1 MPDTVLKPADKRIA
15 KVLLRFREI
24 RLHKF
29 QKANQRCGHFFLIF
43 PAGAQKD
50 RMMSVLNRIFR
61 SLQIISALRVHI
73 FPGSHRVKIA
83 DEDNVRIRQ
92 QLIFQTSLKG
102 FHIHMAV
109 IIPGAFLDRIRS
121 HLHFHIET
129 GIVLILHVYV
139 HPDSTVSGI
148 IYQTFL
154 CINFYTGNGDIQNQL
169 QKLLTVL
176 RIQHDRRKH
185 KIILDR

>member
-1 MPDTVLKPADKRIA
+1 
-15 KVLLRFREI
+15 
-24 RLHKF
+24 
-29 QKANQRCGHFFLIF
+29 
-43 PAGAQKD
+43 
-50 RMMSVLNRIFR
+50 
-61 SLQIISALRVHI
+61 
-73 FPGSHRVKIA
+73 
-83 DEDNVRIRQ
+83 
-92 QLIFQTSLKG
+92 
-102 FHIHMAV
+102 MAV

-148 IYQTFL
+148 IYKTFL
-154 CINFYTGNGDIQNQL
+154 CINFYTGNRDIQNQL

-185 KIILDR
+185 KIVLDR